1 MLNVSEAGKI
11 FEGIVSDLRTFT
23 VFEDSGFNLNIAT
36 TLDNPLELLDL
47 SYYESSDEPTL
58 KYLRS
63 HSFAEILRGKNAEV
77 KPMAIYLFE
86 GGTMA
91 IEFDVAR
98 RLQIDSLFALSKI
111 GECAL
116 GAMSSDPEKK
126 GEIVA
131 FGYNEDGDAVVS
143 YFKDGIKHCASV
155 TFSFKSDY

>member
-11 FEGIVSDLRTFT
+11 FEGVVSRLRTFT
-23 VFEDSGFNLNIAT
+23 TFEDGEFHLKITT
-36 TLDNPLELLDL
+36 TLDDPLELLDL
-47 SYYESSDEPTL
+47 SYYDNLNEPTL

-91 IEFDVAR
+91 IEFDVAK

-116 GAMSSDPEKK
+116 GAMSSDPEKY